1 MATQFP
7 NDPDADR
14 FIDGI
19 QSMPDG
25 SALADLGEDEVP
37 DVEEQPDGSAIVNFK
52 DEGEEGELP
61 LEVDQHAE
69 RAGHGQ
75 DRHGA
80 PRQHGAHRALHRG
93 QVAREAGEDVAG
105 VGAGVERRG

>member
-52 DEGEEGELP
+52 DEGEEGE
-61 LEVDQHAE
+61 EDFYE
-69 RAGHGQ
+69 IGRAH
-75 DRHGA
+75 
-80 PRQHGAHRALHRG
+80 
-93 QVAREAGEDVAG
+93 V
-105 VGAGVERRG
+105 